1 MGSFTDVARAANSD
15 EPRII
20 AKKRAEIYQILA
32 TAFYPPVEE
41 IAERLW
47 THAISQWKPEE
58 VKTVVLNPVELR
70 LEYNRLFVGPGALAC
85 PPYESVYRRD
95 RPESER
101 GMLMGPSVIDVKKR
115 YSEAGLQISKS
126 FSDLPDHVAVELEF
140 MCYLCAK
147 EADAVAS
154 GADEAIWRKREAEFW
169 KFHLNMW
176 IGEFSDRLLKNSK
189 SPFYRALALFLKD
202 WFEEEGDAFMETLGD

>member
-1 MGSFTDVARAANSD
+1 
-15 EPRII
+15 
-20 AKKRAEIYQILA
+20 
-32 TAFYPPVEE
+32 
-41 IAERLW
+41 
-47 THAISQWKPEE
+47 
-58 VKTVVLNPVELR
+58 
-70 LEYNRLFVGPGALAC
+70 
-85 PPYESVYRRD
+85 
-95 RPESER
+95 
-101 GMLMGPSVIDVKKR
+101 VKKR

-154 GADEAIWRKREAEFW
+154 SADEAIWRKREAEFW